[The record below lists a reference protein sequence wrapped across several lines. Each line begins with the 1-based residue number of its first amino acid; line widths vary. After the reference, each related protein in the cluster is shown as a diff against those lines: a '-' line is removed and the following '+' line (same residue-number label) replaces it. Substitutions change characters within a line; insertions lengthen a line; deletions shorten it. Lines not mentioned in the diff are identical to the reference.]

1 MLEFY
6 EFNTI
11 NICISLISI
20 FIIYNLLIKVNKNEN
35 ENKNEN
41 FNIEYLIVAAVFGIL
56 ISLIIAYFLTEKDEK
71 LLTDN
76 FWDPVTDVV

>member
-20 FIIYNLLIKVNKNEN
+20 FIIYNLLTKVNKN

-41 FNIEYLIVAAVFGIL
+41 FNIEYLIVSAIFGIL

-76 FWDPVTDVV
+76 FWDPVTDDV